1 MSSSS
6 NATASSSA
14 IAPSDLLQGAL
25 GKAQRREKA
34 KWQRDWLQSLP
45 PAKRKVHNEKCAARR
60 RQLRRNAKAARG
72 GAPKRKRDAH
82 NIETPEELRERERK
96 RKQDARKNESTE
108 KRNKR
113 RQRDRESKQ
122 NARRAARKRNAESAA
137 PNCGAATTTT
147 PVTQTTPS
155 PPPPSSPPPPPHCA
169 AAPTV
174 PSTNSVAAT
183 VSTLLRGLVANA
195 AQTTSTA
202 RAPMHSTVP
211 SATGAAKDG
220 ELIKPATFIFD
231 GATVATPLFGGSAA
245 SAAQTTPPPT
255 PATGLK
261 APLLNGA
268 PPPRPAAPNFGAAK
282 GEKARREAKE
292 RAQREAETARRE
304 AEERAQREAEE
315 TAQREAEERAQREAE
330 ETAQREAQE
339 RARREAEERAQRE
352 AATARRE
359 AQERARREAQVMR
372 EDQAAQVM
380 SARHAAEAEEM
391 RLQQAV
397 EAAMPQPAIGLKA
410 PLWDGAPP
418 PRPAAPNFGAATVA
432 TTMAHAA
439 AAKGSA
445 PTKAAKEC
453 TAPAAPA
460 RGAAPTKAAKA
471 ITMRVLQ
478 LQREYIAGGMGHVRA
493 AAEAIKKA
501 SAESR
506 QRAPKR

>member
-1 MSSSS
+1 
-6 NATASSSA
+6 
-14 IAPSDLLQGAL
+14 
-25 GKAQRREKA
+25 
-34 KWQRDWLQSLP
+34 
-45 PAKRKVHNEKCAARR
+45 
-60 RQLRRNAKAARG
+60 
-72 GAPKRKRDAH
+72 
-82 NIETPEELRERERK
+82 
-96 RKQDARKNESTE
+96 
-108 KRNKR
+108 
-113 RQRDRESKQ
+113 
-122 NARRAARKRNAESAA
+122 
-137 PNCGAATTTT
+137 
-147 PVTQTTPS
+147 
-155 PPPPSSPPPPPHCA
+155 
-169 AAPTV
+169 
-174 PSTNSVAAT
+174 
-183 VSTLLRGLVANA
+183 
-195 AQTTSTA
+195 
-202 RAPMHSTVP
+202 
-211 SATGAAKDG
+211 
-220 ELIKPATFIFD
+220 
-231 GATVATPLFGGSAA
+231 
-245 SAAQTTPPPT
+245 
-255 PATGLK
+255 
-261 APLLNGA
+261 
-268 PPPRPAAPNFGAAK
+268 
-282 GEKARREAKE
+282 
-292 RAQREAETARRE
+292 
-304 AEERAQREAEE
+304 
-315 TAQREAEERAQREAE
+315 
-330 ETAQREAQE
+330 
-339 RARREAEERAQRE
+339 
-352 AATARRE
+352 
-359 AQERARREAQVMR
+359 MR